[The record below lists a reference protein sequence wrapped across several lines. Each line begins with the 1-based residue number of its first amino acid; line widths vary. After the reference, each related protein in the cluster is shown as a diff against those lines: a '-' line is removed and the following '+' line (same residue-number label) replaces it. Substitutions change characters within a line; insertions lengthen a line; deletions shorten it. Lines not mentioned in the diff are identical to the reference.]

1 MFRSVA
7 DGAARVERTCPA
19 CASNAAS
26 PSFDK
31 DGFTYVRCTG
41 CGLVYISPIPQ
52 VEALEHEYD
61 QLSTDYFLDER
72 RLAIDEY
79 TERHDREVRLLRRVG
94 ARGRLLDVGC
104 ATGSFM
110 MAAKRIGFTE
120 IHGIDV
126 AAASVEVARR
136 RGFDA
141 VAGDFSGH
149 MFGADC
155 FDVVSMWNTL
165 EHLPNPFTFA
175 TEAWRVLAPG
185 GYLVVSMPNFDSLSV
200 ALLRRRYR
208 YIALEHL
215 NYFTPRT
222 LTTLLTRA
230 GFRVVHHETRSF
242 NPYVVWQDWRGVPV
256 DIEETIRE
264 TQLSKSFKTSGS
276 FSVARGAYRAVDGL
290 LRMLGRGDSLLAAAQ
305 KPADSQ

>member
-1 MFRSVA
+1 V
-7 DGAARVERTCPA
+7 
-19 CASNAAS
+19 
-26 PSFDK
+26 FDK
-31 DGFTYVRCTG
+31 DGFSYVRCTG
-41 CGLVYISPIPQ
+41 CGLVYISPIPKA
-52 VEALEHEYD
+52 EALEHEYD
-61 QLSTDYFLDER
+61 QLSADYFLDER
-72 RLAIDEY
+72 RLALDEY
-79 TERHDREVRLLRRVG
+79 TERHDREVGLLQRVG

-110 MAAKRIGFTE
+110 MAARRIGFTD
-120 IHGIDV
+120 IHGVDV
-126 AAASVEVARR
+126 AAASVAVAQR

-141 VAGDFSGH
+141 VAGDFSAH
-149 MFGADC
+149 MFAPGR

-165 EHLPNPFTFA
+165 EHLPDPFIFA

-185 GYLVVSMPNFDSLSV
+185 GYLVVSMPNCNSLSV

-215 NYFTPRT
+215 NYFTPAT
-222 LTTLLTRA
+222 LRTLLTRT

-242 NPYVVWQDWRGVPV
+242 NPYVVWQDWKGVPV

-276 FSVARGAYRAVDGL
+276 FSVARVAYRAVDGL
-290 LRMLGRGDSLLAAAQ
+290 LRVVGRGDSLLAAAQ
-305 KPADSQ
+305 KPAESQ